1 MTVSNAAVWV
11 NEWFTDG
18 FPNGVA
24 NNFSAEG
31 YSISSTGKGTLSDLP
46 LETCWKDKGFIC
58 CVLCF
63 CAEVALRLMMLI
75 LWNANATAWV

>member
-24 NNFSAEG
+24 NNFSVKG
-31 YSISSTGKGTLSDLP
+31 YSISSTGKGTLNDLP
-46 LETCWKDKGFIC
+46 RENCWRDKVFDFF
-58 CVLCF
+58 VLCF
-63 CAEVALRLMMLI
+63 CAEVALHLMML
-75 LWNANATAWV
+75 LL